1 MAGGKVLATLKVIAS
16 ILLSS
21 FLSFILA
28 YSVYGDNSNSIES
41 VYEAKALI
49 IRVFPDPWGP
59 KSKK

>member
-28 YSVYGDNSNSIES
+28 YSVYGDNSKSIES
-41 VYEAKALI
+41 VYEARALI
-49 IRVFPDPWGP
+49 IKVFPDP
-59 KSKK
+59 